1 MKKIRRPIEL
11 DVKEVKRRKRERII
25 IFFTVILIAVVTYV
39 ESRVFRGEMLD
50 LPISGNALIFGL
62 ININI
67 ILIILLIFLI
77 VRNVVKL
84 IYDRRR
90 GIAGSKLR
98 NRLVTAFISL
108 SLIPTVLLFL
118 VSINFLSYSIDNWF
132 SIRISDALNRT
143 LEVAQLYY
151 QQSADQAKYYAREL
165 SSDISKNALYEGE
178 KFLYLKALVERR
190 HKNYKLNMLEVHIQ
204 NQKDNIVI
212 RDQEYP
218 RMIPK
223 PLSPVSLEDLSV
235 GKEITTIE
243 QVGEGDLIRGA
254 VPVYSLANPK
264 LVVGFVMASYY
275 FPVGLVDKIAVISKT
290 SEEYRQ
296 LKLLKTPIKV
306 GYIITLFIVMLL
318 IIFSATWFGIYL
330 AKGITV
336 PIQDLAE
343 ATRKIAQG
351 DLNHQI
357 TIVADDEIGV
367 LVDSFNQMTRDLKQ
381 SNQGL
386 EQANLNLE
394 QRRKYMEAIL
404 RNVSVGVISI
414 DRNGVIT
421 TINRA
426 AERMFNIQ
434 TQNILNRP
442 VFDVL
447 IPEHLVL
454 AEEVFQEMRERG
466 EGFIE
471 KQIDLTLQDRALTML
486 MTVTVIHDDEGNNMG
501 MVILFEDLTQ
511 LQRAERTAAWREVA
525 RRMAHEIKNPLTPV
539 QLSAQRLQKKY
550 GDRFGEED
558 TVFFECTKT
567 IVDQVEVL
575 KNLVD
580 EFSQYAR
587 LPVTSLSMNDL
598 NEVIRDPVILFQD
611 AHKGIAF
618 HFQPGPDIPNL
629 MLDPEQIR
637 RVMVNLLD
645 NAVAAVDSPSGRIEI
660 RTTCHRAGWTAK
672 VEVADNGCGIP
683 ARYKVKMFEPYFS
696 TKRTGTGLGL
706 AIVNSIIAD
715 HGGRVTVVD
724 NHPKGTI
731 VAFELPFSERRIARV
746 VINDEKSI
754 PRDDRRGNG

>member
-1 MKKIRRPIEL
+1 MEKKRVPVKL
-11 DVKEVKRRKRERII
+11 DVQEARRRKRERII
-25 IFFTVILIAVVTYV
+25 IVATVALIALVTYM
-39 ESRVFRGEMLD
+39 ETRVFRGEMFS

-77 VRNVVKL
+77 VRNLVKL

-90 GIAGSKLR
+90 GVIGSKLR
-98 NRLVTAFISL
+98 TRLVAAFVGL

-118 VSINFLSYSIDNWF
+118 VSSNFLSYSIDNWF
-132 SIRISDALNRT
+132 SIRIGDALNRT

-151 QQSADQAKYYAREL
+151 QQSADQAKYYAQQL
-165 SSDISKNALYEGE
+165 SADITKNGLYESE
-178 KFLYLKALVERR
+178 KSVYLKALVERR
-190 HKNYKLNMLEVHIQ
+190 HKTYKLNMLEIHIL
-204 NQKDNIVI
+204 NQKETFVV

-218 RMIPK
+218 QMVPK
-223 PLSPVSLEDLSV
+223 PLAPKSLEELYA
-235 GKEITTIE
+235 GKEVTTIE
-243 QVGEGDLIRGA
+243 QTTQGDLIQGA
-254 VPVYSLANPK
+254 VPIYSLANPRM
-264 LVVGFVMASYY
+264 VIGFVMASYY
-275 FPVGLVDKIAVISKT
+275 FPGGLVEKINVISKT

-296 LKLLKTPIKV
+296 LTLLRTPIKF

-357 TIVADDEIGV
+357 EIAADDEIGV
-367 LVDSFNQMTRDLKQ
+367 LVTSFNQMTRDLKK
-381 SNQGL
+381 SNEGL
-386 EQANLNLE
+386 ERANQDLE
-394 QRRKYMEAIL
+394 QRRKDMETIL
-404 RNVSVGVISI
+404 RNVSAGVISV

-426 AERMFNIQ
+426 AERMFGII
-434 TQNILNRP
+434 THKVLNRRY
-442 VFDVL
+442 DEVL
-447 IPEHLVL
+447 IPDHLIL
-454 AEEVFQEMRERG
+454 AEEVLKELRERG
-466 EGFIE
+466 EGFVE
-471 KQIDLTLQDRALTML
+471 KQIDLTLRDRALTVL
-486 MTVTVIHDDEGNNMG
+486 MTITLIYDDDGNDMG
-501 MVILFEDLTQ
+501 MVLVFEDLTQ
-511 LQRAERTAAWREVA
+511 LQRAERAAAWREVA

-550 GDRFGEED
+550 GDRLADDGG
-558 TVFFECTKT
+558 VFQECTKT
-567 IVDQVEVL
+567 IIDQVEVL
-575 KNLVD
+575 KNLVN
-580 EFSQYAR
+580 EFSRYAR
-587 LPVTSLSMNDL
+587 LPVTRLTLSGL
-598 NEVIRDPVILFQD
+598 NEVIRDSVILFED

-618 HFQPGPDIPNL
+618 EFQQGTDIPPL

-645 NAVAAVDSPSGRIEI
+645 NAVAAIDGSDGRIGI
-660 RTTCHRAGWTAK
+660 RTSFDRNGRKAR

-683 ARYKVKMFEPYFS
+683 PGYKVKMFDPYFS

-715 HGGRVTVVD
+715 HHGWVSVADNYPRGTV
-724 NHPKGTI
+724 
-731 VAFELPFSERRIARV
+731 VAFELPGGDSG
-746 VINDEKSI
+746 
-754 PRDDRRGNG
+754 DRPTQ

>member
-1 MKKIRRPIEL
+1 MKKTRRPVKL
-11 DVKEVKRRKRERII
+11 DVQEVKRRKRERII
-25 IFFTVILIAVVTYV
+25 ILLTVILIAVVTYV
-39 ESRVFRGEMLD
+39 ESHVFRGEMLD

-84 IYDRRR
+84 IYERRR
-90 GIAGSKLR
+90 GVAGSKLR
-98 NRLVTAFISL
+98 NRLVVAFISL
-108 SLIPTVLLFL
+108 SLVPTVLLFL

-151 QQSADQAKYYAREL
+151 QQSADQAKFYARQL
-165 SSDISKNALYEGE
+165 SADISKNALYDGD
-178 KFLYLKALVERR
+178 KFIYLKALVERR
-190 HKNYKLNMLEVHIQ
+190 HTTYKLNMLEVHIE
-204 NQKDNIVI
+204 NQKDNVVI
-212 RDQEYP
+212 RDQEHP
-218 RMIPK
+218 QMVPK
-223 PLSPVSLEDLSV
+223 PLSPESLEDLYT
-235 GKEITTIE
+235 GKEVTTIE
-243 QVGEGDLIRGA
+243 QVGHGDLIRGA
-254 VPVYSLANPK
+254 VPVYSVAYPK
-264 LVVGFVMASYY
+264 SVIGFVMASYY

-296 LKLLKTPIKV
+296 LRLLKTPIKV

-351 DLNHQI
+351 DLSHQI
-357 TIVADDEIGV
+357 DIVANDEIGV
-367 LVDSFNQMTRDLKQ
+367 LVDSFNQMTRDLNS

-386 EQANLNLE
+386 ELANLNLE
-394 QRRKYMEAIL
+394 QRRKYMETIL

-434 TQNILNRP
+434 TQNVLNRP
-442 VFDVL
+442 FYEVL
-447 IPEHLVL
+447 IPEHLAL
-454 AEEVFQEMRERG
+454 AEEILREMRERG
-466 EGFIE
+466 EGFVE
-471 KQIDLTLQDRALTML
+471 KQIDLTLRDQSMTVL
-486 MTVTVIHDDEGNNMG
+486 MTITVIHDDEGNNMG
-501 MVILFEDLTQ
+501 MVILFEDITQ

-550 GDRFGEED
+550 GDRFGAED

-580 EFSQYAR
+580 EFSRFAR
-587 LPVTSLSMNDL
+587 LPVTSLTMNDL
-598 NEVIRDPVILFQD
+598 NEVIRDSVILFQD
-611 AHKGIAF
+611 AHKGIVF
-618 HFQPGPDIPNL
+618 HFLPGPDIPKL
-629 MLDPEQIR
+629 MLDPDQIR

-660 RTTCHRAGWTAK
+660 RTACHRTGWTAR

-683 ARYKVKMFEPYFS
+683 AGYKVKMFEPYFS

-715 HGGRVTVVD
+715 HGGRVTAAD
-724 NHPKGTI
+724 NHPKGTV
-731 VAFELPFSERRIARV
+731 VAFELPLSERRITRV
-746 VINDEKSI
+746 VINDEKGI
-754 PRDDRRGNG
+754 PHDERRENG